1 MKLAVR
7 KEKIAVRMVIIT
19 NVLFKFLLTFYIL
32 F

>member
-19 NVLFKFLLTFYIL
+19 NVLLKFLLTFYIL